1 MSVQDTLSLYAAV
14 VEITDQMLDAAKQHD
29 WERLALLEA
38 ECAERIRSVSLGT
51 CDEPLMEPEQKL
63 KVAHIKKILDSDREI
78 RNIID
83 PWMVKLSGLLSNNAA
98 NRQMFDT
105 YQQLIRPSR

>member
-1 MSVQDTLSLYAAV
+1 MSTQDTLSLYAAV

-29 WERLALLEA
+29 WQRLALLEA
-38 ECAERIRSVSLGT
+38 ECAERVKSASLT
-51 CDEPLMEPEQKL
+51 VCEDPLMEPEQKM
-63 KVAHIKKILDSDREI
+63 KVAHIKKILDADRQI

-83 PWMVKLSGLLSNNAA
+83 PWMVKLSDLLSNNAA

-105 YQQLIRPSR
+105 YKQLIRPGR